1 NGNMRAPVW
10 IMNPVQALSI
20 ALTQNAGGDFPFS
33 AEINQSRFQGYPVIQ
48 SSTVTAGMV
57 ILVDAAD
64 FVSVEGD
71 APRFDLSD
79 QATLHMEDTTPLAI
93 GTAATPNTV
102 AAPARS
108 LFQTDSIALR
118 MIMDVNWTL
127 RRSGVVAW
135 TSSVTW

>member
-1 NGNMRAPVW
+1 
-10 IMNPVQALSI
+10 
-20 ALTQNAGGDFPFS
+20 
-33 AEINQSRFQGYPVIQ
+33 
-48 SSTVTAGMV
+48 
-57 ILVDAAD
+57 
-64 FVSVEGD
+64 
-71 APRFDLSD
+71 
-79 QATLHMEDTTPLAI
+79 MEDTTPLAI
-93 GTAATPNTV
+93 GTAGTPATV